1 MLTLTQKD
9 THSLRDTIQYQTLN
23 QISFLIP
30 NIVLYSDCW
39 KVHNGTIEQ
48 TRFLN
53 EQITTSI
60 NTQLSSAV
68 QLNF

>member
-1 MLTLTQKD
+1 MLTLTKKD

-30 NIVLYSDCW
+30 NIVLHSDCW

-53 EQITTSI
+53 D
-60 NTQLSSAV
+60 
-68 QLNF
+68 QLNSQMFNHLLLAVYK